1 MDEVEDRHDAARQRI
16 EREAQMAADQANGRL
31 RSHGERS
38 RELQFIKKVTQDF
51 AAPPEPVIANAALLG
66 EWRDCVRAI
75 PDIRPA
81 LLPLDPSETGIAW
94 SKAFSLPKA
103 DLEPWVS
110 FLNGYRASSLFTA
123 ASRPVHAD
131 PSAQQPALQLQ
142 FEVQA
147 ILELRGLAVRLI
159 LEPPVQ
165 ISSPAEYLDLI
176 AELESCR
183 DQAHATE
190 LAKICN
196 EVHASRLAQ
205 AVEKGREMGDRLYH
219 ALLGP
224 DFINLAR
231 EWEKRYQRKPNVDEM
246 YCMLT
251 SGCVKVVVPKRPAPT
266 ERKAPRH
273 QERAEPTARPIVADR
288 SQQTSQQT
296 TQQTSETKA
305 APAPFN
311 TDMTN
316 RKAESVARQIAE
328 ETGKSNR
335 KRKILLHLFHLAV
348 CCAALATHA
357 FVV

>member
-1 MDEVEDRHDAARQRI
+1 MHACLTATIDKVEDRQSATRQRV
-16 EREAQMAADQANGRL
+16 EHEAQIAADQANGRL
-31 RSHGERS
+31 RSHSERR
-38 RELQFIKKVTQDF
+38 RELQFIQKVTQDF
-51 AAPPEPVIANAALLG
+51 TAPPDPVIANAAVLG
-66 EWRDCVRAI
+66 EWRDCVRTI
-75 PDIRPA
+75 PDIRSA
-81 LLPLDPSETGIAW
+81 LLPLNQSETGIEW

-110 FLNGYRASSLFTA
+110 FLNGYQASSLFTA
-123 ASRPVHAD
+123 ATRPVHTD
-131 PSAQQPALQLQ
+131 PSSQQPALQLQ

-147 ILELRGLAVRLI
+147 ILELRGLAAQLI

-176 AELESCR
+176 AELEACR
-183 DQAHATE
+183 DQVHATE

-196 EVHASRLAQ
+196 EVHASRLEQ

-231 EWEKRYQRKPNVDEM
+231 EWEKRYQRKPSVDEM

-251 SGCVKVVVPKRPAPT
+251 RGCVKVVAAKRPAPT
-266 ERKAPRH
+266 ERRAPQH
-273 QERAEPTARPIVADR
+273 QPTAGAPARQIVADR
-288 SQQTSQQT
+288 PR
-296 TQQTSETKA
+296 ETIEAKA
-305 APAPFN
+305 APAQFN

-328 ETGKSNR
+328 ETCKSNR
-335 KRKILLHLFHLAV
+335 KRKILLHLFHFAV